1 MKHPNSYAFIESFVD
16 ACTIR
21 PFYNDLKQLKQMRL
35 AFGERPARTT
45 PVPAAAAVAIVP
57 ARAA

>member
-1 MKHPNSYAFIESFVD
+1 MKNPNSYAFIETFVD

-21 PFYNDLKQLKQMRL
+21 PFYDDLKQLKQMRL
-35 AFGERPARTT
+35 AFGQMPTRTA
-45 PVPAAAAVAIVP
+45 PVPAPAVALVP